1 MIKSFGVMNAV
12 ARTFILSL
20 LQAFTRTEGNFSIC
34 AGDVDKTEFASLCA
48 SAWLGAEIFLI
59 IGHRVVPVF
68 AFERHVVQTLA
79 PIPPC
84 IPRVRMCA
92 PEINWKLSP
101 GSSDDRGRMKIYFCR
116 TNPRASRLL
125 AQLSTAPA
133 SMDTSVSPR

>member
-1 MIKSFGVMNAV
+1 
-12 ARTFILSL
+12 
-20 LQAFTRTEGNFSIC
+20 
-34 AGDVDKTEFASLCA
+34 
-48 SAWLGAEIFLI
+48 
-59 IGHRVVPVF
+59 
-68 AFERHVVQTLA
+68 VVQTLA

-101 GSSDDRGRMKIYFCR
+101 GSSDGRGRMKIYFCR

-125 AQLSTAPA
+125 AQLSTTPA